1 MNDST
6 IAFRAKEQLGK
17 FLGKVFTHFSRPKQK
32 FLADMLYGIQA
43 SGDTQLSSIMRAI
56 NDDPAMRHAVEK
68 RLSRNVADEDIGYE
82 VDKAILAEGSR
93 HVRDDSL
100 ILVDPTEIRK
110 EFGLRMEHVTMV
122 RDASRSSKEG
132 REVLVHGYH
141 GCMAVACQNGRRKTV
156 PLALKLWSSRAPGHL
171 GENDEV
177 LKLIATIMAATGGKG
192 TLVYDRGGDRPAF
205 YRAFIENDWGFIV
218 RMTGRNVLS
227 WHGLHEI
234 HWLARQCTMRHR
246 HHVEFDSHGR
256 ECRAQISF
264 GAMPVRLPMHP
275 EKELHMVVVKGF
287 GNDPMM
293 LLTSLP
299 VNGSFESMW
308 RVVEGYLTRW
318 RIEET
323 IRFVKQAYG
332 FENIRVLSYRGI
344 RNMASIVLATAYF
357 SSAWLGRHMKR
368 EVLAEHLKS
377 LSQRLGKVPEFAN
390 YAIADGLKR
399 AFTRFGK
406 WCRKIIDPEPE
417 PTENDLL
424 EFLPGFRDLF
434 AADIL

>member
-1 MNDST
+1 MNDTT
-6 IAFRAKEQLGK
+6 IASKAKAQLAG
-17 FLGKVFTHFSRPKQK
+17 FMGKVFTHFSKPARR
-32 FLADMLYGIQA
+32 FVEECIYGIQA
-43 SGDTQLSSIMRAI
+43 SGDTKLSSIVRAI
-56 NDDPAMRHAVEK
+56 DDDIRPIYTEK
-68 RLSRNVADEDIGYE
+68 RLSRNLDDETLEASIADAVLKDGARS
-82 VDKAILAEGSR
+82 VGADTL
-93 HVRDDSL
+93 L
-100 ILVDPTEIRK
+100 LVDPTEIRK
-110 EFGLRMEHVTMV
+110 EFAHAMEHVTLV

-132 REVLVHGYH
+132 RDVLVNGYH
-141 GCMAVACQNGRRKTV
+141 GCMVAACRIGGRKTV
-156 PLALKLWSSRAPGHL
+156 PLALRLWSSRAPGFK

-177 LKLIATIMAATGGKG
+177 LKILKAVYAATGGKG
-192 TLVYDRGGDRPAF
+192 VTVYDRGGDRPAF
-205 YRAFIENDWGFIV
+205 YGYLIGNGRDFVI
-218 RMTGRNVLS
+218 RLTGRNVLS
-227 WHGLHEI
+227 WRGMHEASD
-234 HWLARQCTMRHR
+234 LARECTMRHA
-246 HHVEFDSHGR
+246 HHVTFDSHGR
-256 ECRAQISF
+256 ECNVPVSF

-275 EKELHMVVVKGF
+275 GKELHMVVVKGF
-287 GNDPMM
+287 GSDPMM

-332 FENIRVLSYRGI
+332 LENIRVLSYRGI

-357 SSAWLGRHMKR
+357 ASAWLGRHVKR

-434 AADIL
+434 AADIV

>member
-17 FLGKVFTHFSRPKQK
+17 FLGKVFTHFSKPKQK

-43 SGDTQLSSIMRAI
+43 SGDAMLSSVMRAI
-56 NDDPAMRHAVEK
+56 NDDSGKKHAVEK
-68 RLSRNVADEDIGYE
+68 RLSRNVADEKIGEDI
-82 VDKAILAEGSR
+82 DRAILAEGAR
-93 HVRDDSL
+93 HVKDDTL

-110 EFGLRMEHVTMV
+110 EFGLHMEHVTMV

-132 REVLVHGYH
+132 RDVLVHGYH
-141 GCMAVACQNGRRKTV
+141 GCMAVACQNGKRKTV
-156 PLALKLWSSRAPGHL
+156 PLALRLWSPGAPGHK

-177 LKLIATIMAATGGKG
+177 LKIITSIMVATGGKG
-192 TLVYDRGGDRPAF
+192 TVVYDRGGDRPAF
-205 YRAFIENDWGFIV
+205 YKAFIDNGWDFIV
-218 RMTGRNVLS
+218 RMTGRSVLS
-227 WHGLHEI
+227 WRGLHEI
-234 HWLARQCTMRHR
+234 HSLARQCVMRHH
-246 HHVEFDSHGR
+246 HHVEFDSHGK
-256 ECRAQISF
+256 ECSVQISF
-264 GAMPVRLPMHP
+264 GAMPVRLPQLP

-287 GNDPMM
+287 GGEPMM
-293 LLTSLP
+293 ILTSLP

-357 SSAWLGRHMKR
+357 ASAWLGRHVKR
-368 EVLAEHLKS
+368 EVLAEHLEA
-377 LSQRLGKVPEFAN
+377 LSQRLSKVPEFAN
-390 YAIADGLKR
+390 YAIADGLRR
-399 AFTRFGK
+399 AFTKFGR
-406 WCRKIIDPEPE
+406 WCRKIIDPAPD
-417 PTENDLL
+417 PTPAEMMPYLPGL
-424 EFLPGFRDLF
+424 EAIFLPDVS
-434 AADIL
+434 